1 MIKYKN
7 TGSEFELP
15 KIDKIEEIKLGKQYR
30 QSCASIERFSFI
42 QKQILSSSAKRV
54 VIDVMETTYI
64 ADGLL
69 LLLAVLPDFSAIYG
83 KSIVIRY
90 NLQNSRMVKA
100 LSNSGVLDYYKKDGK
115 TRAGTDSIPFMR
127 TDDVGKYADL
137 VKRIM
142 ELAPVQFNEKSY
154 TTMFSKLYEIFINAG
169 THGKNELGTY
179 TYGTLRRNEFI
190 FTIYDA
196 GVGIKENVNHFL
208 QKNYSA
214 QEAMNWALKSG
225 NSTLIT
231 DYPRG
236 AGFSLLETFA
246 YKNSGK
252 ITLCSDNIICIM
264 EKGNRTFR
272 CMKTNI
278 RGTLFIMNIKADR
291 EYIYDMNKEMSFN
304 E

>member
-1 MIKYKN
+1 MPTKDN
-7 TGSEFELP
+7 V
-15 KIDKIEEIKLGKQYR
+15 EEIVLGKQYR
-30 QSCASIERFSFI
+30 QSCASIERLSDI
-42 QKQILSSSAKRV
+42 QKQILDSPATRV
-54 VIDVMETTYI
+54 IINVVDTTCI

-83 KSIVIRY
+83 KSIVIRH
-90 NLQNSRMVKA
+90 NLNNKRMVKV
-100 LSNSGVLDYYKKDGK
+100 LSDSGVLDYYKRDGEK
-115 TRAGTDSIPFMR
+115 RAGRDSIPFMR
-127 TDDVGKYADL
+127 TEDVAEYADL

-142 ELAPVQFNEKSY
+142 ELAPVQFNDKSY
-154 TTMFSKLYEIFINAG
+154 STMFSKLYEIFINAG

-179 TYGTLRRNEFI
+179 TYGTLKKDEFV

-196 GVGIKENVNHFL
+196 GVGIKKNVNDFL
-208 QKNYSA
+208 QTDYTA

-264 EKGNRTFR
+264 EKGKRTFR

-278 RGTLFIMNIKADR
+278 RGTLFIMNIKADS
-291 EYIYDMNKEMSFN
+291 EYIYDMDKEISFD